1 MFISFL
7 YGQDTLI
14 KQKKGILIKFSP
26 YLLFGDYI
34 TSSAGIPLGVEF
46 RINKKLSFDQ
56 NFSYIMPAGNGGL
69 LITDVDKIRGI
80 RTDSELK
87 RYLNKRYNLT
97 GFYLATNILYQYT
110 DAITAD
116 YDGGLN
122 VRRNLFALHEK
133 IGWQSVSKKGFVFDV
148 AFGFGAR
155 YVTSKSSYDAGGHGY
170 SYEANPLYWYN
181 KSYENGSKWFFS
193 VNGSFKLGWKINFNK
208 KN

>member
-14 KQKKGILIKFSP
+14 KQKKGIIIKFSP

-34 TSSAGIPLGVEF
+34 TSSIGIPLGIEF
-46 RINKKLSFDQ
+46 KINKKLSFDQ

-97 GFYLATNILYQYT
+97 GFYLTTHLLYQYT
-110 DAITAD
+110 DAIMAG
-116 YDGGLN
+116 YYGGLN

-133 IGWQSVSKKGFVFDV
+133 VGWQSVSKKGFVFDV

-155 YVTSKSSYDAGGHGY
+155 YVTSK
-170 SYEANPLYWYN
+170 
-181 KSYENGSKWFFS
+181 
-193 VNGSFKLGWKINFNK
+193 
-208 KN
+208 

>member
-14 KQKKGILIKFSP
+14 KQKKGIIIKFSP
-26 YLLFGDYI
+26 FLLFGDYI

-56 NFSYIMPAGNGGL
+56 NFSYILPVNNGF
-69 LITDVDKIRGI
+69 INVDKIKGI
-80 RTDSELK
+80 RLDSELK
-87 RYLNKRYNLT
+87 RYLNERNNFT
-97 GFYLATNILYQYT
+97 GFYLTTHLLYQYT
-110 DAITAD
+110 DAIMAG
-116 YDGGLN
+116 YYGGLN

-208 KN
+208 